1 MLLIELLGA
10 ALCCASVISCA
21 VPCVS
26 PRCRHCR
33 VPLPRLQTA
42 FVPGYNSFT
51 GLGPLGYVYIPSA
64 CNATTAAA
72 GTPACRLH
80 VAWHGCN
87 QYAGTIGGTYVLFA
101 GYLEWAAQNN
111 LVVLFPQAATTLS
124 NPEVR
129 PRGLRL
135 QPHDRLNCPRAAV
148 VLASVGVRLRF
159 SGSLAGRAYDPTF
172 NSFCHCPPAGLLRLV
187 GLHQRRLRP
196 QERRADERRVE
207 HGADPGQRQPLS
219 TAAAACTRDG
229 GTHLIAPEPRNTL
242 CSCAFPPPA

>member
-1 MLLIELLGA
+1 
-10 ALCCASVISCA
+10 V
-21 VPCVS
+21 
-26 PRCRHCR
+26 
-33 VPLPRLQTA
+33 QTT
-42 FVPGYNSFT
+42 FVPGYSSFT

-129 PRGLRL
+129 SRGPR
-135 QPHDRLNCPRAAV
+135 PKP
-148 VLASVGVRLRF
+148 
-159 SGSLAGRAYDPTF
+159 
-172 NSFCHCPPAGLLRLV
+172 
-187 GLHQRRLRP
+187 
-196 QERRADERRVE
+196 
-207 HGADPGQRQPLS
+207 
-219 TAAAACTRDG
+219 
-229 GTHLIAPEPRNTL
+229 
-242 CSCAFPPPA
+242 